1 MVKGLISSKYTL
13 KSPLFH
19 ISLPIKESLIYLH
32 FGRKKTGMRLL
43 SILLF
48 LILGQPL
55 MAQNTV
61 ILSDRMPQIPIT
73 DEQIFYL
80 VDTDCNIQPVELF
93 SGMMDHRFRKLDFD
107 HADPSLLNAEP
118 GSCVWFRFYFINS
131 PYYTDDAQVSFHL
144 QPGIYSDFA
153 EFKLYQRF
161 NNGMVTVRRSGNKL
175 TPKNKDVNISGSD
188 DLRIFLPPGEA
199 DTLFLRVTLA
209 KESKISDLTFTVSTH
224 NSVLQKDRSKRLTF
238 GIFVGIML
246 IMILYHIPLFVKG
259 RENSYLFYIL
269 YILAFL
275 LFFINKEG
283 YIYEITRRFTTA
295 PINIF
300 LLEVFL
306 LFFLLFGRAYLDTKN
321 TVQSWDTILLLAVW
335 FTVSGL
341 VLNFVIMLLQG
352 LSVNVPV
359 FIQLGGLAINIVSG
373 IGSLFLAIVPAM
385 ILTRENFQP
394 ARYFLFANLFLILGI
409 AVNYALKE
417 YSLGKHSLELGVTLQ
432 ILTFSIGLS
441 ERINLLKKSKESA
454 QRRIID
460 QLRENAALKDKVNRE
475 LEEKVQERT
484 QEIQTQ
490 KEHIEKQNKEIK
502 YSFDYAK
509 KIQNTVLPQH
519 DVFDSLFGEHFI
531 FFKPKDIVSGD
542 FYWISQSDHRIVLT
556 AADCTGHGVP
566 GSLMSMLGITMLHEI
581 VNEKKVEHS
590 EEILNQLRMSIART
604 LKQEGKIGEQKDGI
618 DMALMIYNTKAH
630 QLEFSGANNPLYI
643 VRNGEM
649 LEYKGNNMP
658 VAYYEKMSDFTRY
671 TIEMKQGDRV
681 YMFTDGFPD
690 QFGGPQGKKF
700 KYRPFK
706 DLLLEIHERPM
717 EEQQRILSLIFEEW
731 KGDLSQID
739 DVLVIGLRL

>member
-1 MVKGLISSKYTL
+1 MRIK
-13 KSPLFH
+13 
-19 ISLPIKESLIYLH
+19 PI
-32 FGRKKTGMRLL
+32 F
-43 SILLF
+43 IL
-48 LILGQPL
+48 LILGQSL
-55 MAQNTV
+55 VAQKHV
-61 ILSDRMPQIPIT
+61 ILSDFIQQVSIS
-73 DEQIFYL
+73 DLQLYYL
-80 VDTDCNIQPVELF
+80 DDPSCTAQPSDLF
-93 SGMMDHRFRKLDFD
+93 SGMLDYRFRQVDFSNP
-107 HADPSLLNAEP
+107 DPALVNSRS
-118 GSCVWFRFYFINS
+118 GSCIWFRFYFVNRS
-131 PYYTDDAQVSFHL
+131 TRQFSFHL
-144 QPGIYSDFA
+144 QPNLFS
-153 EFKLYQRF
+153 EFSEFRLFQKF
-161 NNGMVTVRRSGNKL
+161 NNGMVTVRKSGDKISPRS
-175 TPKNKDVNISGSD
+175 KDVNISGSD
-188 DLRIFLPPGEA
+188 DLRIFLPPGES
-199 DTLFLRVTLA
+199 DTLYLRVSLSD
-209 KESKISDLTFTVSTH
+209 ESVLSDLTFTVSTH
-224 NSVLQKDRSKRLTF
+224 ESVIHKDRSKRLVF

-259 RENSYLFYIL
+259 RERSYLYYIF

-283 YIYEITRRFTTA
+283 YIYELTPRFTSA
-295 PINIF
+295 PLNFFLLEIF
-300 LLEVFL
+300 LLS
-306 LFFLLFGRAYLDTKN
+306 FLLFGRSYLDTRN
-321 TVQSWDTILLLAVW
+321 TLQSWDTILLLAVW
-335 FTVSGL
+335 FTVGGL
-341 VLNFVIMLLQG
+341 ILSFTVVLLQG
-352 LSVNVPV
+352 LGIYVPV
-359 FIQLGGLAINIVSG
+359 YIQLGGLAINITSA

-385 ILTRENFQP
+385 ILTRESFQP

-409 AVNYALKE
+409 AVNYALKD

-441 ERINLLKKSKESA
+441 ERINLLKKSKEVA

-475 LEEKVQERT
+475 LEDKVQERT
-484 QEIQTQ
+484 FEIQAQ

-509 KIQNTVLPQH
+509 KIQNTVLPRH
-519 DVFDSLFGEHFI
+519 EVFDSLFGEHFI
-531 FFKPKDIVSGD
+531 FFKPRDIVSGD
-542 FYWISQSDHRIVLT
+542 FYWISQSEQRIILT

-581 VNEKKVEHS
+581 VNEKKILHS
-590 EEILNQLRMSIART
+590 EEILNQLRLSIART

-618 DMALMIYNTKAH
+618 DMALVIYDTKSH
-630 QLEFSGANNPLYI
+630 QLEFSGANNPIYI

-658 VAYYEKMSDFTRY
+658 VAFYEKMSDFTRY
-671 TIEMKQGDRV
+671 TIDMKQGDRV

-706 DLLLEIHERPM
+706 DLLLEVHDRPM
-717 EEQQRILSLIFEEW
+717 EEQERILSLIFDEW

>member
-1 MVKGLISSKYTL
+1 
-13 KSPLFH
+13 
-19 ISLPIKESLIYLH
+19 
-32 FGRKKTGMRLL
+32 MRLKP
-43 SILLF
+43 ILILI
-48 LILGQPL
+48 ILGQSL
-55 MAQNTV
+55 IAQKPV
-61 ILSDRMPQIPIT
+61 ILSDFI
-73 DEQIFYL
+73 EQVSISDLQLHYL
-80 VDTDCNIQPVELF
+80 PDNNCDIQPAELL
-93 SGMMDHRFRKLDFD
+93 SGMMDHRFRQVDFS
-107 HADPSLLNAEP
+107 DPDPALLNTEP
-118 GSCVWFRFYFINS
+118 ESCIWFRIYFVNRSNS
-131 PYYTDDAQVSFHL
+131 QFAFHL
-144 QPGIYSDFA
+144 QPNLFSEFNEFNLFQSFDNGIIT
-153 EFKLYQRF
+153 KR
-161 NNGMVTVRRSGNKL
+161 NSGNIIS
-175 TPKNKDVNISGSD
+175 PKNKDVNINGSD

-199 DTLFLRVTLA
+199 DTLYLKIALS
-209 KESKISDLTFTVSTH
+209 EDSHISDLTFTVSTRT
-224 NSVLQKDRSKRLTF
+224 SVIQKDRSKRLVF

-246 IMILYHIPLFVKG
+246 IMVLYHIPLFVSG

-275 LFFINKEG
+275 FFFINKEG
-283 YIYEITRRFTTA
+283 YIYEITPHFTSA
-295 PINIF
+295 PTNIF
-300 LLEVFL
+300 LLEIFL
-306 LFFLLFGRAYLDTKN
+306 LFFLLFGRSYLDTRN
-321 TVQSWDTILLLAVW
+321 TLQSWDTILLLAVW
-335 FTVSGL
+335 FTVGGL
-341 VLNFVIMLLQG
+341 FLSFMILLLQG
-352 LSVNVPV
+352 LGVYVPV
-359 FIQLGGLAINIVSG
+359 FIQLGGLAINIVSA

-441 ERINLLKKSKESA
+441 ERINLLKKSKEVA

-460 QLRENAALKDKVNRE
+460 QLRENAGLKDKVNRE
-475 LEEKVQERT
+475 LESKVQERT

-519 DVFDSLFGEHFI
+519 DVFDNLFGEHFI

-581 VNEKKVEHS
+581 VNEKNVMHS
-590 EEILNQLRMSIART
+590 EEILNQLRLSIART

-618 DMALMIYNTKAH
+618 DMALMIYDTKTR
-630 QLEFSGANNPLYI
+630 LMEFSGANNPLYI
-643 VRNGEM
+643 IRNGEM

-658 VAYYEKMSDFTRY
+658 VAFYEKMSDFTRY

-706 DLLLEIHERPM
+706 DLLLEVHERPM
-717 EEQQRILSLIFEEW
+717 EEQQRILSLIFDEW

>member
-1 MVKGLISSKYTL
+1 MRL
-13 KSPLFH
+13 KSIF
-19 ISLPIKESLIYLH
+19 II
-32 FGRKKTGMRLL
+32 
-43 SILLF
+43 LF
-48 LILGQPL
+48 LCQSLL
-55 MAQNTV
+55 AQKPV
-61 ILSDRMPQIPIT
+61 ILSDFIDQVSIS
-73 DEQIFYL
+73 DLQLYYL
-80 VDTDCNIQPVELF
+80 ADKQCNTQPAELF
-93 SGMMDHRFRKLDFD
+93 SGMMDYSFHPVDFS
-107 HADPSLLNAEP
+107 DPDPILLSSQPE
-118 GSCVWFRFYFINS
+118 SCIWFRIYFVNRS
-131 PYYTDDAQVSFHL
+131 TRQYNFHL
-144 QPGIYSDFA
+144 QPNLFS
-153 EFKLYQRF
+153 EFSEFRLFQRF
-161 NNGMVTVRRSGNKL
+161 ENGMITIRKSGNSIA
-175 TPKNKDVNISGSD
+175 PKNKDVNICGSD

-199 DTLFLRVTLA
+199 DTLYLRVSLSE
-209 KESKISDLTFTVSTH
+209 ESFISDLTFTVSTH
-224 NSVLQKDRSKRLTF
+224 VSVLQKDRSKRLIF
-238 GIFVGIML
+238 GIFVGIMM
-246 IMILYHIPLFVKG
+246 IMVLYHIPLFVQG
-259 RENSYLFYIL
+259 RENSYLYYIL

-275 LFFINKEG
+275 FFFINKEG
-283 YIYEITRRFTTA
+283 YIYEITPRFTSA

-300 LLEVFL
+300 LLEIFL
-306 LFFLLFGRAYLDTKN
+306 LFFLLFGRSYLDTRN
-321 TVQSWDTILLLAVW
+321 TLQSWDTILLLAVW
-335 FTVSGL
+335 FTVGGL
-341 VLNFVIMLLQG
+341 ILSFMILMLQG
-352 LSVNVPV
+352 LGVHVPV
-359 FIQLGGLAINIVSG
+359 FIQLGGLAINIVSA

-441 ERINLLKKSKESA
+441 ERINLLKKSKELA

-460 QLRENAALKDKVNRE
+460 QLRENAGLKDKVNRE

-484 QEIQTQ
+484 KEIQNQ

-509 KIQNTVLPQH
+509 KIQSTVLPQH
-519 DVFDSLFGEHFI
+519 DVFDNLFSEHFI
-531 FFKPKDIVSGD
+531 FFKPRDIVSGD
-542 FYWISQSDHRIVLT
+542 FYWVSQSDHRIVLT

-581 VNEKKVEHS
+581 VNEKEVMNS
-590 EEILNQLRMSIART
+590 DEILNQLRLSIART

-618 DMALMIYNTKAH
+618 DMALMIYDTTTRK
-630 QLEFSGANNPLYI
+630 LEFSGANNPLYI
-643 VRNGEM
+643 IRNGEM

-671 TIEMKQGDRV
+671 TIDMKQGDRV

-706 DLLLEIHERPM
+706 DLLLEVHERPM
-717 EEQQRILSLIFEEW
+717 EEQQRILSLIFDEW